1 MLGNGSPLEGA
12 TMSIN
17 LEYLYIESSD
27 NLWFERHFVSQT
39 FHYYVTFLFMRGENV
54 GLLNR
59 KNLTYGKIFGGGI
72 PKNVSFFSN
81 FIKKIDGSRHNESEG
96 F

>member
-1 MLGNGSPLEGA
+1 MDARLFMAKTKCTHNPRSDEGA
-12 TMSIN
+12 MPWYR

-39 FHYYVTFLFMRGENV
+39 FHYYATFLFMRGENV

-59 KNLTYGKIFGGGI
+59 KNLNAILFYKLWTLY
-72 PKNVSFFSN
+72 VATL
-81 FIKKIDGSRHNESEG
+81 
-96 F
+96 